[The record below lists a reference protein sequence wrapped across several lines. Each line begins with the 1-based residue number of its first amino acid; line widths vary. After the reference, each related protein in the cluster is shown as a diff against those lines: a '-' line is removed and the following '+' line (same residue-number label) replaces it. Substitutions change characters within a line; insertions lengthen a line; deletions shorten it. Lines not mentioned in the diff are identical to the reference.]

1 MSYIE
6 RKRPQNCGMRRN
18 IMKIVVLAGGIS
30 TEREISIVSGTQVC
44 KALRSRGHQAIL
56 VDVYFGREDADPM
69 QAFTDEYDVD
79 AAAAYARSFDSQV
92 EKSIQE
98 GKAFFG
104 TNVIALCQAA
114 DVVFLALHGE
124 NGENGKVQ
132 AAFDL
137 LGIRYTGSGY
147 LGSAIAMDVRK
158 GPLSRAQEHISQYGL
173 DAYIETRLSDG
184 LEALK
189 PGEGDT
195 LVIAGMG
202 GPLMERIL
210 TDGAEVRESF
220 REMILQPQSDIPHF
234 RRFVRKIGWQITEE
248 EMVLE
253 DGKFYPMMK
262 VIHGEKMHISEDT
275 PYTLDEWFGGMLLER
290 KHPVLREYLE
300 RELRIRNEILDRLK
314 NAPNAEKR
322 AGEIEEEKQAVIVAL
337 EEYEG
342 I

>member
-1 MSYIE
+1 MQLSLRLSAI
-6 RKRPQNCGMRRN
+6 
-18 IMKIVVLAGGIS
+18 AGLV
-30 TEREISIVSGTQVC
+30 T
-44 KALRSRGHQAIL
+44 RGNRL
-56 VDVYFGREDADPM
+56 VDVGCD
-69 QAFTDEYDVD
+69 
-79 AAAAYARSFDSQV
+79 
-92 EKSIQE
+92 
-98 GKAFFG
+98 
-104 TNVIALCQAA
+104 
-114 DVVFLALHGE
+114 H
-124 NGENGKVQ
+124 
-132 AAFDL
+132 
-137 LGIRYTGSGY
+137 GY
-147 LGSAIAMDVRK
+147 LPVSLYLDGKIPGAIAMDVRK

-262 VIHGEKMHISEDT
+262 AIRDQKRNESWTPLEEMFGKYLLQEKN
-275 PYTLDEWFGGMLLER
+275 
-290 KHPVLREYLE
+290 PVLQQFLQ
-300 RELRIRNEILDRLK
+300 RELRIRQNILTKLQKAETEETKKRRNEV
-314 NAPNAEKR
+314 
-322 AGEIEEEKQAVIVAL
+322 EEEKQLILAAL
-337 EEYEG
+337 NIYES
-342 I
+342 